1 MDSLPLVLA
10 SLPFVLRQLS
20 HRNRPPSEQQSSGK
34 SNNKGQNRMVHW
46 WNFGV
51 VIFLCD
57 LLYGQWWCHAVIY
70 LQQEM
75 NFNKGLNQLHV
86 CYRLC
91 LVQLDFF
98 FYGGIHFD
106 PELPGFGKH
115 KKLPFSSKVHHVNYE
130 GDREQI
136 EQLKG
141 FHKDTTHPHLLCLY
155 HTTVSPPTSS
165 SHHSSKE
172 WETFYVTYSFLSHC
186 CSPHCAQ
193 FGSSFVSSHYFAASF
208 SFLHQF
214 WPLLFLK
221 FQLSQWSPTLW
232 TLLRHLLH
240 QGQGVRLVLEVQ
252 GVQGF
257 QGCQVH
263 HLCLEDQDFP
273 KVQRTEA
280 IQCKLV
286 FLKQFLTA

>member
-155 HTTVSPPTSS
+155 HTTVSPP
-165 SHHSSKE
+165 H
-172 WETFYVTYSFLSHC
+172 LILPPLQQRMRDILC
-186 CSPHCAQ
+186 N
-193 FGSSFVSSHYFAASF
+193 
-208 SFLHQF
+208 
-214 WPLLFLK
+214 LLFLITLL
-221 FQLSQWSPTLW
+221 FTPLRTVWLIFCVLTLFCCFIQLSSS
-232 TLLRHLLH
+232 
-240 QGQGVRLVLEVQ
+240 VLTPS
-252 GVQGF
+252 
-257 QGCQVH
+257 
-263 HLCLEDQDFP
+263 LP
-273 KVQRTEA
+273 
-280 IQCKLV
+280 
-286 FLKQFLTA
+286 